1 MQSKKMTIYRILIV
15 GILIVL
21 QAWWLVSS
29 VLTLS
34 STSTVVSMILKVLS
48 IVVIF
53 VVINSRQNPS
63 YKLAWVVPILMFP
76 VFGGLMFVIFGTRRP
91 TKRLRR
97 RLNDS
102 WAMLK
107 PHIGENEEVLKKL
120 KKENASVYG
129 QALYLKKFA
138 DAPMWQNTQT
148 TYFKS
153 GEENFPYIIEEL
165 KKAKNFIFRQP
176 PGWMCACSMMM

>member
-76 VFGGLMFVIFGTRRP
+76 VFRFPAETAE
-91 TKRLRR
+91 KRL
-97 RLNDS
+97 L
-102 WAMLK
+102 
-107 PHIGENEEVLKKL
+107 I
-120 KKENASVYG
+120 
-129 QALYLKKFA
+129 
-138 DAPMWQNTQT
+138 
-148 TYFKS
+148 S
-153 GEENFPYIIEEL
+153 GSN
-165 KKAKNFIFRQP
+165 
-176 PGWMCACSMMM
+176 

>member
-1 MQSKKMTIYRILIV
+1 
-15 GILIVL
+15 
-21 QAWWLVSS
+21 
-29 VLTLS
+29 
-34 STSTVVSMILKVLS
+34 
-48 IVVIF
+48 
-53 VVINSRQNPS
+53 
-63 YKLAWVVPILMFP
+63 MFP

-107 PHIGENEEVLKKL
+107 PYIGENEEVLKKL

-165 KKAKNFIFRQP
+165 KKAKNFIF
-176 PGWMCACSMMM
+176 MEYFIIACKNITVRFQTASPFSIMPASFQ